1 LTRSVTQLSLAVILL
16 SASCSTP
23 FARVHYNRGKALFD
37 DIAAADPGNW
47 DFSKA
52 IAEFNR
58 AIHLKPD
65 YVDAYHVRGLAY
77 LITGN
82 HTGAIDDLDEAIRL
96 KTKIALSYMLRG
108 MAYDHLG
115 KKARAEA
122 DMDKARELGLQYRP
136 EPQQPELSQ
145 DVWPSWDG
153 DWAIQR
159 RWHEA
164 GSR

>member
-1 LTRSVTQLSLAVILL
+1 MTRSVAPLSLAIILL

-23 FARVHYNRGKALFD
+23 FARVHYTRGKALFD
-37 DIAAADPGNW
+37 DIAAKDPGNW

-52 IAEFNR
+52 IEEFNR
-58 AIHLKPD
+58 AIRLKPD
-65 YVDAYHVRGLAY
+65 YVDAYHVRSLAY

-82 HTGAIDDLDEAIRL
+82 HARALEDLDEAIRL
-96 KTKIALSYMLRG
+96 KTKIALSYTLRG

-122 DMDKARELGLQYRP
+122 DMDKAMELGPQYGP

-145 DVWPSWDG
+145 GVWRSWDG
-153 DWAIQR
+153 DWAIQG
-159 RWHEA
+159 HLPEA
-164 GSR
+164 GLR

>member
-1 LTRSVTQLSLAVILL
+1 MTRSVAPLSLAIILL

-23 FARVHYNRGKALFD
+23 FARVHYTRGKTLFD
-37 DIAAADPGNW
+37 DIAAKDPGNW

-52 IAEFNR
+52 IEEFNR
-58 AIHLKPD
+58 AIRLKPD
-65 YVDAYHVRGLAY
+65 YVDAYHVRSLAY

-82 HTGAIDDLDEAIRL
+82 HARALEDLDEAIRL

-115 KKARAEA
+115 FQARAEA

-136 EPQQPELSQ
+136 EPQQPKLSGGP
-145 DVWPSWDG
+145 WHPSWNG
-153 DWAIQR
+153 DWLIQP
-159 RWHEA
+159 EA
-164 GSR
+164 VYR